1 MDQQPP
7 GTISCLFCGGIIPI
21 NAGKFKFQN
30 HMKSIHDIFK
40 NLDFLFS
47 LHFLIETEKKGV
59 IAAVQ
64 SRIAVTLN
72 SEALDSEENT
82 ETDTTDNY
90 DELLENSLKN
100 NSVNDDKNIGEGT
113 CGKDVRNLQAK
124 IQFLKKE
131 KSKIKENIKGQK
143 ILLSAKFPGSKEEKR
158 DKHDFEDIKKFKKED
173 KNGSGTKTSM
183 SFMCEN
189 CNKIFKDKYKLKRHN
204 EKKIRCY
211 NKEILEC
218 TKCNKNFKFYFQLR
232 DHKCGYTK
240 LKKILECEKCKKVFK
255 DNNNYSKHINRKF
268 SCIKTILK
276 CEKCDRTFREK
287 EVYETHIMKNY
298 NCKME
303 NWRVDDVGG

>member
-1 MDQQPP
+1 M
-7 GTISCLFCGGIIPI
+7 GG
-21 NAGKFKFQN
+21 A
-30 HMKSIHDIFK
+30 
-40 NLDFLFS
+40 
-47 LHFLIETEKKGV
+47 
-59 IAAVQ
+59 
-64 SRIAVTLN
+64 
-72 SEALDSEENT
+72 
-82 ETDTTDNY
+82 
-90 DELLENSLKN
+90 
-100 NSVNDDKNIGEGT
+100 

-158 DKHDFEDIKKFKKED
+158 DKQDFEDIK
-173 KNGSGTKTSM
+173 
-183 SFMCEN
+183 
-189 CNKIFKDKYKLKRHN
+189 KYKLKRHN

-232 DHKCGYTK
+232 DHKCGYAK
-240 LKKILECEKCKKVFK
+240 PKKILECEKCKKVFK